1 MIHKQEEVDIEKR
14 YCMPKNLAE
23 KEIGNKILIISVDNA
38 NWIVLDNDIQK
49 NIFYKLMEKSI
60 GEVIEYINVNN
71 IGEKELINVLTQL
84 EAKKFEDMNVSCSQK
99 QGMCI
104 YLTNECNLR
113 CKHCYM
119 FAGVKNE
126 DELTINEIYK
136 LLGDFSN
143 SGGKVVTFTGG
154 EVTQRNDLYK
164 ILEFSKTKGLLNTV
178 LTNGIKWS
186 KDLIELSYKFI
197 DEVQISIDG
206 YDEKSNSNIRGRGN
220 FEKSLNAAEE
230 FFNKGV
236 RLSIAV
242 TPLYEGLKQN
252 KDKYIQFGKH
262 LIKKY
267 SDGKFHLKF
276 NYKLLKGREVD
287 LNKEEN
293 DEYFKIM
300 YEIVNKCYMN
310 SEKKD
315 FVINHSDNT
324 ILNNCGYGEIT
335 VAANGDIYCC
345 NRIYELKSYGNI
357 RNLDFDKVMGLSKK
371 VQLLS
376 NINNFKPCRDCELK
390 YICGGGCRISN
401 FPELIQINNF
411 QCNIDPKSFK
421 PRKCNEEL
429 KQKYYNLM
437 IDTNEQFFK

>member
-1 MIHKQEEVDIEKR
+1 
-14 YCMPKNLAE
+14 
-23 KEIGNKILIISVDNA
+23 
-38 NWIVLDNDIQK
+38 
-49 NIFYKLMEKSI
+49 
-60 GEVIEYINVNN
+60 
-71 IGEKELINVLTQL
+71 
-84 EAKKFEDMNVSCSQK
+84 MNVSCSQK

-126 DELTINEIYK
+126 DELTTNEIYK

-164 ILEFSKTKGLLNTV
+164 ILEFSKAKGLLNTV
-178 LTNGIKWS
+178 LTNGVKWS

-197 DEVQISIDG
+197 DEIQISIDG

-220 FEKSLNAAEE
+220 FEKSLNTAEE

-236 RLSIAV
+236 RVSIAV
-242 TPLYEGLKQN
+242 TPLYEGLNQN

-267 SDGKFHLKF
+267 SDGQFHLKF
-276 NYKLLKGREVD
+276 NYKLLRGREVD

-300 YEIVNKCYMN
+300 HEIVNKCYIN

-315 FVINHSDNT
+315 FVINHRDNT

-335 VAANGDIYCC
+335 VAANGDIYFC

-357 RNLDFDKVMGLSKK
+357 RNLDFDKVMELSKK
-371 VQLLS
+371 AQLLS
-376 NINNFKPCRDCELK
+376 NINNFKPCCDCELK

-411 QCNIDPKSFK
+411 KCNIDPKSFK
-421 PRKCNEEL
+421 PRKCDQEL